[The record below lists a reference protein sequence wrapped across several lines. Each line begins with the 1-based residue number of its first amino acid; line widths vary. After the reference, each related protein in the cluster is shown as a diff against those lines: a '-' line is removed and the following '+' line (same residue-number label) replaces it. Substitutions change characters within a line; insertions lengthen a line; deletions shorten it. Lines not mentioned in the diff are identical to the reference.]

1 MSAARTET
9 RVHATAALG
18 LIVLGALALGGLWS
32 MGPVPGGREWPV
44 LYLRG
49 YVVAWVAYVC
59 AAIAA
64 QRGRGRNRW
73 LLLWIV
79 VVAVAL
85 RVVALTR
92 TPRPSTDIYRYLWD
106 GGVVNAGINPY
117 LYPPEAP
124 QLAHLRDPNW
134 GDISFRE
141 VRTIYPPAAQ
151 LLFAGLARIGSWTD
165 HRRGGRWHARPTTP
179 DLFRWAFAAFDVGSV
194 LLLIALLRRTGR
206 APENVIWYAWCPLP
220 ITESTAGG
228 HVDAAGLFFLL
239 LAFWT
244 AARAGRPGCASAAAL
259 AAAVMTKGFALLA
272 VPFFVRRGGVRF
284 AVWFALACAVMVA
297 PFAGAGWHLFDGLT
311 AYLSAW
317 KVNASLFALADW
329 LLERVAPAHFQI
341 TRIASGALILVTAA
355 WLVWRQR
362 PAVEGMVAGTFAALA
377 AQLLLGAPALPWYV
391 VWTVPLLCWWRV
403 WGWLLFTLTVSAQ
416 YYARWRY
423 PEQANLLLWA
433 GYAPVYILLG
443 WQLVVSRGRGPS
455 PGRRGQLLGG
465 PPPEQA
471 EGGEQDGGAGADG
484 GED

>member
-1 MSAARTET
+1 M
-9 RVHATAALG
+9 
-18 LIVLGALALGGLWS
+18 VLGALALAGLWS

-59 AAIAA
+59 AGMAVKRA
-64 QRGRGRNRW
+64 RGRDRW
-73 LLLWIV
+73 LLVWIV
-79 VVAVAL
+79 VAAVAL
-85 RVVALTR
+85 RVVALER

-106 GGVVNAGINPY
+106 GRVVNARINPY

-124 QLAHLRDPNW
+124 QLAHLRDRNW
-134 GDISFRE
+134 GDISFPE
-141 VRTIYPPAAQ
+141 VRTIYPPMAQ
-151 LLFAGLARIGSWTD
+151 LLFAGLTRVRSS
-165 HRRGGRWHARPTTP
+165 TP
-179 DLFRWAFAAFDVGSV
+179 DLFRWVFAGFDVGSV
-194 LLLIALLRRTGR
+194 LLLMALLRRTGR
-206 APENVIWYAWCPLP
+206 VSENAIWYAWCPLP
-220 ITESTAGG
+220 IAESAAGG

-239 LAFWT
+239 LALLLV
-244 AARAGRPGCASAAAL
+244 ARKGERPGAASAVAL

-329 LLERVAPAHFQI
+329 LLGRVAPAHFQI
-341 TRIASGALILVTAA
+341 TRIASGVLILVTAA

-362 PAVEGMVAGTFAALA
+362 RGVEGLIAGTFAALA
-377 AQLLLGAPALPWYV
+377 AQLLLGAPTLPWYV

-433 GYAPVYILLG
+433 GYAPVYMLLG
-443 WQLVVSRGRGPS
+443 RQLVVSRGRGTS
-455 PGRRGQLLGG
+455 PGRRGPLLGG

-471 EGGEQDGGAGADG
+471 EGGEQDGGAGAEG